1 MSEQDINNESYDE
14 IPTNDINTSSKDSS
28 LIGGSSVAE
37 TINAAG
43 GVDPSR
49 FWVVFMIALIIA
61 LASTVGFGGGYL
73 IKQLDK
79 KDTEI
84 SALRVKLE
92 ECPQK
97 ALDDLQKQ
105 QRAIEEIKQNVI
117 NNSNRIQEIK
127 YEKLKDV
134 KNLEQMDKKLESV
147 NQ

>member
-1 MSEQDINNESYDE
+1 MSEQNINNESYDE
-14 IPTNDINTSSKDSS
+14 IPTNDINISSKDSS

-61 LASTVGFGGGYL
+61 LASTVTLGGGYL
-73 IKQLDK
+73 VNQLNK
-79 KDTEI
+79 KDVEI

-97 ALDDLQKQ
+97 ALYDLQKQ

-127 YEKLKDV
+127 YERLKDV
-134 KNLEQMDKKLESV
+134 KNLEQMDKKLKSV

>member
-1 MSEQDINNESYDE
+1 MSEQNINNESYDE
-14 IPTNDINTSSKDSS
+14 IPTNDINTSSKDLP
-28 LIGGSSVAE
+28 LIGGSSVTD

-61 LASTVGFGGGYL
+61 LASTIAFGGGYL
-73 IKQLDK
+73 VKQLDK
-79 KDTEI
+79 KDIEI
-84 SALRVKLE
+84 AVLRVKLE

-127 YEKLKDV
+127 YERLKDV
-134 KNLEQMDKKLESV
+134 KNLEQMNKKLESV

>member
-1 MSEQDINNESYDE
+1 MSEQNINNESYDE

-61 LASTVGFGGGYL
+61 LASTIAFGGGYL
-73 IKQLDK
+73 VKQLDK
-79 KDTEI
+79 KDIEI
-84 SALRVKLE
+84 AALRVKLE